1 MKPHSDIRATREY
14 FASKFAER
22 RALKAVALET
32 HPAKFRHGEFPIG
45 IFFGSGSSL
54 AYQVNQWLD
63 PFTTVMDRHAV
74 VVITRKPTAA
84 ETFLKA
90 GWPHVVLL
98 RRLADVDSFM
108 QAHDFKTLFY
118 VNNSGSNLG
127 MLAFPDAFHVSLGHG
142 ESDKAASSTNQF
154 RAYTYVFVPGAAGT
168 RRFAGQLL
176 DFDWQH
182 RIKEVGRPQIDTE
195 HPKYPLLESDRIS
208 VLYAPT
214 WEGDKPTGRY
224 SSLAS
229 HGVAMISS
237 LLSSGRYRVVFRPH
251 PLSGTLIPEVKEA
264 ADEIAD
270 LLRAANKKD
279 PSAHHVLDDS
289 PSFGWQTRQL
299 DACISDISS
308 VAFDWMATGKPL
320 IVTAPA
326 SRLTTPSPTG
336 ISIALPLLTQD
347 QSAEVADILDKIFAE
362 GMPTS
367 YRDAMEYY
375 FGDTEPGVSRL
386 RFVDA
391 VDAILSEHDDAV
403 AVRAARREAIL
414 STPITER
421 LS

>member
-1 MKPHSDIRATREY
+1 MFT
-14 FASKFAER
+14 
-22 RALKAVALET
+22 ALSGLSAVSIL
-32 HPAKFRHGEFPIG
+32 R
-45 IFFGSGSSL
+45 
-54 AYQVNQWLD
+54 QD
-63 PFTTVMDRHAV
+63 
-74 VVITRKPTAA
+74 PTA
-84 ETFLKA
+84 
-90 GWPHVVLL
+90 GVPDDRRGSL
-98 RRLADVDSFM
+98 RGL
-108 QAHDFKTLFY
+108 TL
-118 VNNSGSNLG
+118 
-127 MLAFPDAFHVSLGHG
+127 
-142 ESDKAASSTNQF
+142 
-154 RAYTYVFVPGAAGT
+154 
-168 RRFAGQLL
+168 
-176 DFDWQH
+176 
-182 RIKEVGRPQIDTE
+182 
-195 HPKYPLLESDRIS
+195 
-208 VLYAPT
+208 
-214 WEGDKPTGRY
+214 
-224 SSLAS
+224 
-229 HGVAMISS
+229 
-237 LLSSGRYRVVFRPH
+237 
-251 PLSGTLIPEVKEA
+251 
-264 ADEIAD
+264 AD

>member
-1 MKPHSDIRATREY
+1 
-14 FASKFAER
+14 
-22 RALKAVALET
+22 
-32 HPAKFRHGEFPIG
+32 
-45 IFFGSGSSL
+45 
-54 AYQVNQWLD
+54 
-63 PFTTVMDRHAV
+63 
-74 VVITRKPTAA
+74 
-84 ETFLKA
+84 
-90 GWPHVVLL
+90 
-98 RRLADVDSFM
+98 M